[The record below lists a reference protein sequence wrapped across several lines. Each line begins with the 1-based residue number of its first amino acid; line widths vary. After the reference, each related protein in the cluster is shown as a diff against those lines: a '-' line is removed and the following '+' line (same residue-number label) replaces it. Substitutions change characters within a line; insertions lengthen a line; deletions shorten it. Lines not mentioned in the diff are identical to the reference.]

1 MFELPKL
8 PYQNDALEPH
18 ISPRTIEFHYGKH
31 HAAYVKNLNALI
43 VNTQFEKMSLEE
55 IVRNSDG
62 AIFNNAAQVWN
73 HTFYWNCLTPASKAK
88 TKPAGKL
95 MKAIERDFSGFD
107 DFKES
112 FTKQSVSL
120 FGSGWTWLVSDE
132 KGSLSIVRTEN
143 AKNPLTMEHTTP
155 LLCCDVWEHAY
166 YLDYQNLRPNYL
178 DGFWHVINWDFVE
191 KNYSS
196 CQE

>member
-18 ISPRTIEFHYGKH
+18 ISKKTLEFHHGKH

-62 AIFNNAAQVWN
+62 AVFNNAAQVWN
-73 HTFYWNCLTPASKAK
+73 HTFYWNCLTPARKSK
-88 TKPAGKL
+88 TKPSGKL
-95 MKAIERDFSGFD
+95 MKAIERDFGGFD

-120 FGSGWTWLVSDE
+120 FGSGWTWLVSDD
-132 KGSLSIVRTEN
+132 KGSLSIMRTEN
-143 AKNPLTMEHTTP
+143 AKNPLALEHVSP
-155 LLCCDVWEHAY
+155 LMCCDVWEHAY
-166 YLDYQNLRPNYL
+166 YLDYQNLRPDYL
-178 DGFWHVINWDFVE
+178 NGFWHVINWGFVE

>member
-8 PYQNDALEPH
+8 PYPNDALEPY
-18 ISPRTIEFHYGKH
+18 ISRRTVEFHHGKH

-43 VNTQFEKMSLEE
+43 SNSQFENMSLEG
-55 IVRNSDG
+55 IVRSSEG

-73 HTFYWNCLTPASKAK
+73 HSFYWDCLIPANKAK
-88 TKPAGKL
+88 KKPSWKL
-95 MKAIERDFSGFD
+95 LKAIDRDFGSLD

-112 FTKQSVSL
+112 FIKQSVSL
-120 FGSGWTWLVSDE
+120 FGSGWTWLVSDDN
-132 KGSLSIVRTEN
+132 GSLSIMRTEN
-143 AKNPLTMEHTTP
+143 AKNPLVLDHISP

-166 YLDYQNLRPNYL
+166 YLDYQNLRPEYL
-178 DGFWHVINWDFVE
+178 NSLWHIINWDFVE

>member
-18 ISPRTIEFHYGKH
+18 ISKKTIEFHYGKH

-43 VNTQFEKMSLEE
+43 ANTQFEKMSLEE

-62 AIFNNAAQVWN
+62 SVFNNAAQVWN
-73 HTFYWNCLTPASKAK
+73 HTFYWNCLAPANKSK
-88 TKPAGKL
+88 TKPSGKL
-95 MKAIERDFSGFD
+95 MKAIERDFGGFD

-112 FTKQSVSL
+112 FVKQSVSL
-120 FGSGWTWLVSDE
+120 FGSGWTWLVSDGNG
-132 KGSLSIVRTEN
+132 KLSILRTDN
-143 AKNPLTMEHTTP
+143 AKNPLTRENTTP

-166 YLDYQNLRPNYL
+166 YLDYQNVRADYL
-178 DGFWHVINWDFVE
+178 KEFWHTINWSFVE

-196 CQE
+196 CQG

>member
-18 ISPRTIEFHYGKH
+18 ISKKTVEFHYGKH

-43 VNTQFEKMSLEE
+43 ANTQFEKMNLEE

-62 AIFNNAAQVWN
+62 AVFNNAAQVLN
-73 HTFYWNCLTPASKAK
+73 HTFYWNCLTPASKSK
-88 TKPAGKL
+88 TKPSGKL
-95 MKAIERDFSGFD
+95 MKAIERDFGGFD

-112 FTKQSVSL
+112 FVKQSVSL
-120 FGSGWTWLVSDE
+120 FGSGWTWLVSDGNG
-132 KGSLSIVRTEN
+132 KLSILRTDN
-143 AKNPLTMEHTTP
+143 AKNPLTMENTTP

-166 YLDYQNLRPNYL
+166 YLDYQNVRADYL
-178 DGFWHVINWDFVE
+178 KEFWHIINWSFVE

-196 CQE
+196 CQG